1 MAAFPQEGS
10 RDYSL
15 SREVKCSDM
24 TDAPTRREQQF
35 FALVLP
41 ALERAGYTAYG
52 MQQKLMADTGLNRS
66 TASRLLRGETI
77 PHVKSFPALA
87 KALRL
92 DPIELLVAAGVL
104 PPEYL
109 ESQQALSETD
119 RSQVGS
125 GSLTPEEAAAQLG
138 IHDEVGRFTFFA
150 VVEKLT
156 EDSDD
161 AAPGSSTAQV

>member
-1 MAAFPQEGS
+1 
-10 RDYSL
+10 
-15 SREVKCSDM
+15 M
-24 TDAPTRREQQF
+24 TDAPTGREKRF

-52 MQQKLMADTGLNRS
+52 MQQKLMAETGLNRS

-87 KALRL
+87 KVLGL
-92 DPIELLVAAGVL
+92 DPLELLVAADVV

-125 GSLTPEEAAAQLG
+125 ASLTPEEAADRLG
-138 IHDEVGRFTFFA
+138 IHDDVGRFTFLA

-156 EDSDD
+156 TDD
-161 AAPGSSTAQV
+161 TDDVETGGTTAQA

>member
-1 MAAFPQEGS
+1 
-10 RDYSL
+10 
-15 SREVKCSDM
+15 M
-24 TDAPTRREQQF
+24 TDAPTGREERF

-52 MQQKLMADTGLNRS
+52 MQQKLMADTGLNKS

-87 KALRL
+87 NALGL
-92 DPIELLVAAGVL
+92 DPIELLVAAEVV

-125 GSLTPEEAAAQLG
+125 GSLTPEEAANQLG
-138 IHDEVGRFTFFA
+138 IHDDVGRFTFFA

-156 EDSDD
+156 TEADADD
-161 AAPGSSTAQV
+161 ADPGGTTAQA

>member
-1 MAAFPQEGS
+1 
-10 RDYSL
+10 
-15 SREVKCSDM
+15 M
-24 TDAPTRREQQF
+24 TDAPTGREERF

-52 MQQKLMADTGLNRS
+52 MQQKLMADTGLNKS

-87 KALRL
+87 NALGL
-92 DPIELLVAAGVL
+92 DPIELLVAAEVV

-125 GSLTPEEAAAQLG
+125 GSLTPEEAANQLG
-138 IHDEVGRFTFFA
+138 IHDDVGRFTFFA

-156 EDSDD
+156 TETDADD
-161 AAPGSSTAQV
+161 ADPGGTTAQA